1 MSLKDLGKCLK
12 VLMRVVSAEQFS
24 KSIFFLK
31 IKVFQLIEN
40 TSPAELEGKKKT
52 RNQT

>member
-1 MSLKDLGKCLK
+1 MSE
-12 VLMRVVSAEQFS
+12 SADEGGLRRTIF
-24 KSIFFLK
+24 KKHFFLK